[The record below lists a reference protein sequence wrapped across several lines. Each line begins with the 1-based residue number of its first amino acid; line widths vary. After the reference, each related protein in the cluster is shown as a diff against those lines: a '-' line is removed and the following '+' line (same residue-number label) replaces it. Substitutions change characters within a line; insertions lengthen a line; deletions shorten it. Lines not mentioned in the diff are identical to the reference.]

1 MTNTYIGIIDAH
13 GIESLTKK
21 DSSRAVLLHLRAQ
34 HNRQRHATYFE
45 VELEDVLA
53 DLLLKQAKED
63 PIKAGKTLKKAPNLR
78 VPEEMCKSIKLIPNP
93 KLDPYA

>member
-13 GIESLTKK
+13 GVESLTKK
-21 DSSRAVLLHLRAQ
+21 DRTASVHLYLRAQ

-53 DLLLKQAKED
+53 DLLLKQAKDD
-63 PIKAGKTLKKAPNLR
+63 PIKAGKSLKKAPGLR
-78 VPEEMCKSIKLIPNP
+78 VPEEMCGSIKLIPNP

>member
-21 DSSRAVLLHLRAQ
+21 EKRTSVLLHLRAQ

-45 VELEDVLA
+45 VELEDEVA
-53 DLLLKQAKED
+53 GLLLKQTKQD
-63 PIKAGKTLKKAPNLR
+63 PIKAGKLLKITPNLR
-78 VPEEMCKSIKLIPNP
+78 VPEEMVESLDLIPNP

>member
-1 MTNTYIGIIDAH
+1 MTNTYVGIIDAH

-21 DSSRAVLLHLRAQ
+21 ESRTSVLLHLRAQ

-45 VELEDVLA
+45 VELEDVAA
-53 DLLLKQAKED
+53 DLLLKEAEQD
-63 PIKAGKTLKKAPNLR
+63 PIKAGKLLKVAPGLR
-78 VPEEMCKSIKLIPNP
+78 VPEEMCGSIKLIPNP